1 MANDAITMTGIFD
14 KFGASAQKACWTL
27 AESKIAESAR
37 CAGDEP
43 VNRAILFFG
52 GANPE
57 ENHSRYYDNLRD
69 VIQGLKE
76 KGVKSENIIVMHA
89 DGLDPA
95 LDQSV
100 NPGYIVNSEM
110 DFLRN
115 EGIAVIPATQDGLE
129 NVFGTLRPFLKDND
143 HTLFYAFD
151 HGGQDISGE
160 TETLVGWHNEHIKD
174 TDFAKIVDGLPGY
187 KAYYFSECYSGGMI
201 EDISIADGKT
211 FVASATAP
219 DEVSFGGEDGY
230 AGGFAKAL
238 SLFGKTHELHEAASA
253 MDKYADTSGHIEQV
267 LVHGQE
273 VCVEHP
279 QMRGANFPVFYI
291 PEIDDEPDNIEA
303 IAEYGKQNDFVTDDE
318 YVADDELDN
327 IEAIAEYGK
336 QNDFVTDDE
345 YVADDESDYDD
356 EDFIDSDFE

>member
-1 MANDAITMTGIFD
+1 MANDAITMTGTFD
-14 KFGASAQKACWTL
+14 KFGASAQKACWIL
-27 AESKIAESAR
+27 AKSKIAESAQR
-37 CAGDEP
+37 AGDEP

-69 VIQGLKE
+69 MIQGLKE

-95 LDQSV
+95 PDQSV

-151 HGGQDISGE
+151 HGGQDISG
-160 TETLVGWHNEHIKD
+160 ETLVGWHNEHIKD

-291 PEIDDEPDNIEA
+291 PEIDDEPDDIEA

-318 YVADDELDN
+318 YVVDDELDN